1 MVDSGALEALV
12 NCLEEFDPSVKAG
25 GGEKLGAASWGGNQE
40 PTPMENGKG
49 GGETFGGKTLE
60 TLQNLCC
67 LGSHR
72 VLVSMTM
79 TSRGCF

>member
-1 MVDSGALEALV
+1 MDSGALEALV

-25 GGEKLGAASWGGNQE
+25 GKSWGRRVGE
-40 PTPMENGKG
+40 EIPPTPMENGKG

-79 TSRGCF
+79 TSRSCF